1 MPDRP
6 ARTGL
11 ARQGM
16 TEPRPGDDRAAPARR
31 ARTWAS
37 SPRWWPEAAALFAV
51 IAAAHVAGQI
61 IVYQLNHIPSTGVPF
76 FPGGGVTVAALLLA
90 PRRLRPVVL
99 AATYS
104 AELVSHFAL
113 HERMA
118 TAFGLALSDTIGP
131 ALSAW
136 LVRRW
141 AGGVPLLSRRKDLVA
156 FVIGGAVAGPVL
168 EALTGPPFAR
178 LTTASGS
185 YLAMTARWWTG
196 DALGV
201 LIVGGLIL
209 AWATERG
216 WPIRP
221 RYAIFEANVLAMV
234 LVLVTWAVFWRW
246 NPAFTYL
253 TLPVVGWAALRFGT
267 RGATTAAAI
276 VASLTQWATVTGHG
290 LFAAVAGTDHTLA
303 LWLLQLYLAVLTLTG
318 LVLAAQVAELS
329 RTQQALR
336 TVELAER
343 EARLEAREIL
353 TAERAR
359 MARELHDSIGHTV
372 SVMVLQA
379 GAARVSL
386 PAETPAKDVIGS
398 IEQTGRAALGEL
410 DRLLGL
416 LDEVG
421 GNGNQPAAAERQP
434 ASGLADLER
443 LAASVRK
450 TGLQVNLQL
459 AGSLPARPAS
469 LDQSAY
475 RIIQEALTNTLKH
488 ARASRVDIDVAHR
501 NGRLELAVLD
511 DGDASAAAPGHD
523 PRVSR
528 GIAGMRERA
537 ALFGGEV
544 HAGPA
549 PAGGWQVT
557 AWLPLTGGRP

>member
-1 MPDRP
+1 M
-6 ARTGL
+6 
-11 ARQGM
+11 
-16 TEPRPGDDRAAPARR
+16 
-31 ARTWAS
+31 
-37 SPRWWPEAAALFAV
+37 LFAV
-51 IAAAHVAGQI
+51 VAAAHVLGQVV
-61 IVYQLNHIPSTGVPF
+61 VYRLNHIPSTGIPF
-76 FPGGGVTVAALLLA
+76 FPGDGVTVAALLLA

-99 AATYS
+99 AATYC
-104 AELVSHFAL
+104 AELASHFVL
-113 HERMA
+113 HEMVL
-118 TAFGLALSDTIGP
+118 TAFGLALSNTAGP

-156 FVIGGAVAGPVL
+156 FVVGGAVAGPVL
-168 EALTGPPFAR
+168 ESLIGPPFAR

-185 YLAMTARWWTG
+185 YLAMMARWWTG

-221 RYAIFEANVLAMV
+221 RYAVFEANVLAML

-246 NPAFTYL
+246 DPVFTYL
-253 TLPVVGWAALRFGT
+253 TLPLVGWASLRFGI
-267 RGATTAAAI
+267 RGATTAGAI
-276 VASLTQWATVTGHG
+276 VATLAQWATVTGHG
-290 LFAAVAGTDHTLA
+290 LFAVVAGTDHNLA
-303 LWLLQLYLAVLTLTG
+303 LWLLQLFLAVLVLTG

-329 RTQQALR
+329 RTQEALR

-343 EARLEAREIL
+343 EARLEARETV

-359 MARELHDSIGHTV
+359 MARELHDSVGHTV

-386 PAETPAKDVIGS
+386 PPEIPARDVVES
-398 IEQTGRAALGEL
+398 VEQTGRAALGEL

-421 GNGNQPAAAERQP
+421 GNGGQPAGAERQP
-434 ASGLADLER
+434 ASGLQDLDR

-459 AGSLPARPAS
+459 AGGLPAMPAS

-488 ARASRVDIDVAHR
+488 ARASRVDIDVAYR
-501 NGRLELAVLD
+501 NGRLELTVAD
-511 DGDASAAAPGHD
+511 DGDASAAPEQAS
-523 PRVSR
+523 RVSR
-528 GIAGMRERA
+528 GIIGMRERA

-549 PAGGWQVT
+549 PGDGWQVR
-557 AWLPLTGGRP
+557 AWLPVAGAGHD